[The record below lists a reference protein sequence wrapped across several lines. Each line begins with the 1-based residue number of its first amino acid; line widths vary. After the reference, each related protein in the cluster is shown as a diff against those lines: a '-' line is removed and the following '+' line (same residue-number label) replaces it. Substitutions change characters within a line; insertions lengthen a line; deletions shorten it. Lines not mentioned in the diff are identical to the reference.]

1 MHGGM
6 DHNPVCSER
15 NNNTWQLYP
24 LGAMYWA
31 YTSAL
36 HVLLPK
42 SRPTEWARIG
52 SRFIVLVWYLK
63 SYSAVREFPVDG
75 VVFVYGI
82 YRDVTV
88 AVTKIEKKS
97 NHESIRLLNYKPE
110 TPRQKIE
117 HKKKKKKRI
126 S

>member
-1 MHGGM
+1 MYGRHGL
-6 DHNPVCSER
+6 HPVCSER

-24 LGAMYWA
+24 LGVMYWA
-31 YTSAL
+31 YTAM

-52 SRFIVLVWYLK
+52 SRFIVLMWYLE
-63 SYSAVREFPVDG
+63 SYSTVREFPVDG

-88 AVTKIEKKS
+88 AVTKIE
-97 NHESIRLLNYKPE
+97 
-110 TPRQKIE
+110 
-117 HKKKKKKRI
+117 
-126 S
+126 